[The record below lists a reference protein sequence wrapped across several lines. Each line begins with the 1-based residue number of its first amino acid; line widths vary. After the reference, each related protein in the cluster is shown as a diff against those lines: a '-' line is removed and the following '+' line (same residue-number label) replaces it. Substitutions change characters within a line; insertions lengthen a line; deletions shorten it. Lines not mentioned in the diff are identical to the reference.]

1 MSKPKNKL
9 KRSVKLQLTNFLD
22 TLETLP
28 INGITSDSR
37 QARKGYLFAALP
49 GSKSNGSEFIEDAI
63 LHGSDYILAPSDYTL
78 PDTHKDKVTII
89 LSDNTRQD
97 FAKIAAKFYKLQP
110 KNIVAIT
117 GTSGKT
123 STASFVQQLWH
134 LVGFENCASL
144 GTLGI
149 RGPKM
154 RIAGKLTTPDTQSLH
169 AALADLSA
177 AGIDYLAMEASSHGL
192 DQYRLDGVNIQA
204 AAFTNLSR
212 DHLDYHPDMQSYFD
226 AKSRLFSD
234 VLQKNGRAIL
244 NADDEYFEQ
253 LKNICEKQKH
263 KVFSFG
269 YAGEDLKILNRTAKP
284 TGQELEFML
293 EGSSYKITLP
303 LVGDFQVMNALC
315 ALALVM
321 PYVDDVDMLVQSLG
335 KLRGVPGRLQL
346 VEGSQQGAIYIDYA
360 HKPAALE
367 TILKTL
373 REHTTNG
380 LVCVFGCGGN
390 RDKGKRG
397 IMGEIANR
405 LADTIIVTDDN
416 PRYEEASDI
425 RKEIMDAAPNAIE
438 IADRK
443 EAIKTAVKNLK
454 KGDVLVIAG
463 KGHEEGQIIGDTIHP
478 FNDAQ
483 IVQDVIEGIKTK

>member
-1 MSKPKNKL
+1 M
-9 KRSVKLQLTNFLD
+9 QLTNFLD

-49 GSKSNGSEFIEDAI
+49 GSKSNGSEFIDDAI
-63 LHGSDYILAPSDYTL
+63 LHGSEYILAPSDYAL
-78 PDTHKDKVTII
+78 PDTYKDKVTVI
-89 LSDNTRQD
+89 LSKNTRQD
-97 FAKIAAKFYKLQP
+97 FAKIAARFYKLQP

-192 DQYRLDGVNIQA
+192 DQYRLDGVNVQV
-204 AAFTNLSR
+204 AAFTNLSH

-234 VLQKNGRAIL
+234 ILQQNGLAVL
-244 NADDEYFEQ
+244 NADDEYFDQ
-253 LKNICEKQKH
+253 LKEICLKKEH
-263 KVFSFG
+263 SVFSFG
-269 YAGEDLKILNRTAKP
+269 YAGEDLKILNRVAKP
-284 TGQELEFML
+284 TGQELKFIVKDKE
-293 EGSSYKITLP
+293 YNITLP

-315 ALALVM
+315 AFALVM
-321 PYVDDVDMLVQSLG
+321 PYVEDLEKLVQSLSQ
-335 KLRGVPGRLQL
+335 LRGVPGRLQL
-346 VEGSQQGAIYIDYA
+346 IEGYAKGAIYIDYA

-373 REHTTNG
+373 REHTSNN

-390 RDKGKRG
+390 RDKGKRAM
-397 IMGEIANR
+397 MGEIANR
-405 LADTIIVTDDN
+405 LADKIIVTDDN
-416 PRYEEASDI
+416 PRYEDAQAI
-425 RKEIMDAAPNAIE
+425 RKEIMEAAPNAIE
-438 IADRK
+438 IADRQK
-443 EAIKTAVKNLK
+443 AIENAVSNLN

-463 KGHEEGQIIGDTIHP
+463 KGHEEGQIIGEKVHP

-483 IVQDVIEGIKTK
+483 IVQDIIKGIK

>member
-1 MSKPKNKL
+1 M
-9 KRSVKLQLTNFLD
+9 QLTNFLEILD
-22 TLETLP
+22 TLP

-37 QARKGYLFAALP
+37 AVRKGYLFAALP
-49 GSKSNGSEFIEDAI
+49 GSKSNGAEFIEDAI
-63 LHGSDYILAPSDYTL
+63 LNGCNYILSPDDYTL
-78 PDTHKDKVTII
+78 PNELKDKATVI
-89 LSDNTRQD
+89 LSKNTRQD
-97 FAKIAAKFYKLQP
+97 FAKIASKFYKLQP

-134 LVGFENCASL
+134 LVGFENCALL

-169 AALADLSA
+169 AALADLCA

-212 DHLDYHPDMQSYFD
+212 DHLDYHSDMQSYFE
-226 AKSRLFSD
+226 AKARLFTD
-234 VLQKNGRAIL
+234 VLQQNGRAVL
-244 NADDEYFEQ
+244 NADDTYFDQ
-253 LKNICEKQKH
+253 LQKICLEH
-263 KVFSFG
+263 GHHVFSFG
-269 YAGEDLKILNRTAKP
+269 YKGADLKIINRTAKP

-293 EGSSYKITLP
+293 EGTTYNITLP

-315 ALALVM
+315 AFALVM
-321 PYVDDVDMLVQSLG
+321 RYVDDVNILVQSLT

-346 VEGSQQGAIYIDYA
+346 IEGSKKGAIYIDYA
-360 HKPAALE
+360 HKPDALE
-367 TILKTL
+367 TILKTV
-373 REHTTNG
+373 REHTKNN

-390 RDKGKRG
+390 RDKGKRA

-405 LADTIIVTDDN
+405 LADKVIVTDDN
-416 PRYEEASDI
+416 PREEEPKKI
-425 RKEIMDAAPNAIE
+425 RQEIMDAAPDAIE

-443 EAIKTAVKNLK
+443 LAIETAIHDLK
-454 KGDVLVIAG
+454 QGDVLVIAG
-463 KGHEEGQIIGDTIHP
+463 KGHEEGQIIGDTIYP
-478 FNDAQ
+478 FNDAKV
-483 IVQDVIEGIKTK
+483 VQNAIKGTK